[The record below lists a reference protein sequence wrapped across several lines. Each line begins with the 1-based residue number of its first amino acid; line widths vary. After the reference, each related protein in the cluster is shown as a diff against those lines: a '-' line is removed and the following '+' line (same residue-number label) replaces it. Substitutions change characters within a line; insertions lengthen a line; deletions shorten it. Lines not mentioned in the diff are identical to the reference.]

1 MTALAEIEATDA
13 DVPLAGEE
21 HLAHALEDPA
31 HRRVLRP
38 ERELLL
44 DRGVVKEAIDH
55 LEAAAR
61 LSPQTDYVH
70 YQLQAAYRKESRIAE
85 ADRELELYKEL
96 KAKSRERTV
105 PQPVQHP

>member
-1 MTALAEIEATDA
+1 VLVVHPD
-13 DVPLAGEE
+13 
-21 HLAHALEDPA
+21 HAKSQY
-31 HRRVLRP
+31 
-38 ERELLL
+38 ELGKILL
-44 DRGVVKEAIDH
+44 DRGQLKEAIDH

-70 YQLQAAYRKESRIAE
+70 YQLQAAYRKESRIAD

-105 PQPVQHP
+105 PQPVQRP